1 MKKRLFIIIDGS
13 NLYNRLKEKPLS
25 FKNLL
30 KFDFARFINYLSKDK
45 KLVKSC
51 YYVGAIRTEKNNPKS
66 FQLYQNQRK
75 LIGILRKNHIDVSL
89 GYILKANNYYH
100 EKGVD
105 VQIAVDLLIGAY
117 EDLWDA
123 AILVSSDTDLLPA
136 IKKVRELGKTIGYV
150 GFSHNPSFALI
161 RFSDSR
167 TLLKKEDIELFFKKP

>member
-1 MKKRLFIIIDGS
+1 MKKRAFIIIDGS

-30 KFDFARFINYLSKDK
+30 QFDFAGFINYLSKGK
-45 KLVKSC
+45 KLIKSC

-66 FQLYQNQRK
+66 FQLYKNQRK
-75 LIGILRKNHIDVSL
+75 LIGNLRKNHIGVSL
-89 GYILKANNYYH
+89 GYILKSDNHYH

-117 EDLWDA
+117 EDLWDM

-136 IKKVRELGKTIGYV
+136 IKKIRQLGKTVEYI

-161 RFSDSR
+161 RFSDIR
-167 TLLKKEDIELFFKKP
+167 TLLKKENIGAFIKQV